1 MGTYGLKYKKGDFMK
16 TRKYLEGILQTMFEK
31 SNLDSEFEPMI
42 TELRDNIR
50 ERDKYLSEFGETWDE
65 ESNDFEFKRKE
76 SEYKSDGNEWEIK
89 YNDLRKRYSEKFF
102 NGEAALSNVDDNITE
117 KQAIMEQNEDIR
129 ADGRANKVEDFLI
142 EVNQ

>member
-1 MGTYGLKYKKGDFMK
+1 MK
-16 TRKYLEGILQTMFEK
+16 TTKYLEGILQTMFEK
-31 SNLDSEFEPMI
+31 SNLDAEFEPMI
-42 TELRDNIR
+42 TELRDNLR

-76 SEYKSDGNEWEIK
+76 SEYKSDENEWEIK

-102 NGEAALSNVDDNITE
+102 NGEATLSNADDNITE